1 MLFLIWG
8 NPQNLLARLSFKLDT
23 YEARREDSL
32 LAVQM
37 FPSWCLLCFV
47 SVSSYRATSGPI
59 FNEERDSTQMFVIK
73 ISALTRKEGQMER
86 QIYQSTSYMS
96 PDD

>member
-1 MLFLIWG
+1 MLLTWG
-8 NPQNLLARLSFKLDT
+8 NPQNLPVHLSLILDT
-23 YEARREDSL
+23 YQARREDSP

-47 SVSSYRATSGPI
+47 SVSSYRATSIPI

-86 QIYQSTSYMS
+86 QIYQSTSCMS